1 MLLNLETTV
10 PDRTNFLGFG
20 DRENVPP
27 AVLFRHHLA
36 SPSVIFLVVPQVRRL
51 MFPGIISI
59 SFRRRDA
66 SVSGESGGQHS
77 FSAFRFFEC
86 ASLEEGGKRSVG
98 HVETTDEGA
107 VILDRERGR
116 RTRTKEVEV
125 ARYKRVVARRLVCFN
140 TLTGSLGRSVASS
153 ISPRTDYRSIVFP
166 VEQHVPQEPGTQVQ
180 QERQRK
186 ISDR

>member
-1 MLLNLETTV
+1 M
-10 PDRTNFLGFG
+10 
-20 DRENVPP
+20 PP
-27 AVLFRHHLA
+27 AILFRHHLA
-36 SPSVIFLVVPQVRRL
+36 SPSVIFHVVSQVHRL

-66 SVSGESGGQHS
+66 SVSGVERS

-86 ASLEEGGKRSVG
+86 ASPEEGVKRSVG

-140 TLTGSLGRSVASS
+140 TLTGSLGRSVVSS
-153 ISPRTDYRSIVFP
+153 ISPRTDYHSIVFP

-180 QERQRK
+180 QETEEDIRQVSRWTTVDHSSSD
-186 ISDR
+186 ISG